1 VPKIFVSYRREDSGS
16 IARHLAETLSRAFGP
31 NSVFIDTDSIRAAQN
46 WKNEID
52 KALHESSVVLVVI
65 GPRWLFLQDPDGRRR
80 IDNEDDWVRAEI
92 LAAVEPG
99 KTMLPVLVSGAVLPA
114 EKALPERLRPLLN
127 SQDYVIN
134 EMYWERD
141 TSDFIKRIEELGIE
155 RALSPDSI
163 RSDVPYPVPIDL
175 SQELTELELK
185 EALISLPGWE
195 IFHRSRPGDPTRQT
209 VELYKA
215 FKFKSFEDA
224 IHFMSTAARFVSST
238 DHHPDWQNLWVSVR
252 VWLTTWDIG
261 HRPTFKDKRLAEYLE
276 KLYREYQVT

>member
-1 VPKIFVSYRREDSGS
+1 VPKVFVSYRREDSGS

-114 EKALPERLRPLLN
+114 EKALPERLRPLLKLPRLRYQRN
-127 SQDYVIN
+127 VLGKRYVG
-134 EMYWERD
+134 
-141 TSDFIKRIEELGIE
+141 L
-155 RALSPDSI
+155 
-163 RSDVPYPVPIDL
+163 
-175 SQELTELELK
+175 
-185 EALISLPGWE
+185 
-195 IFHRSRPGDPTRQT
+195 H
-209 VELYKA
+209 KA
-215 FKFKSFEDA
+215 NRGA
-224 IHFMSTAARFVSST
+224 
-238 DHHPDWQNLWVSVR
+238 WN
-252 VWLTTWDIG
+252 
-261 HRPTFKDKRLAEYLE
+261 
-276 KLYREYQVT
+276 